1 MAGGFFFYA
10 SRRRHTRCAWVTGV
24 TCALP
29 ISPPED
35 TRARGHGRREPRAV
49 RPRQSTDSLSPMT
62 PPADA
67 SSASAGPSWHI
78 EPSGPLR
85 GDVQVAGSKNAV
97 TKHMV
102 AALMG
107 RTPSTIR
114 NAPAVGDVGITAD
127 ILRSIGLGVEVADDV
142 ITIEPT
148 AEPTPSVPL
157 EYSGL
162 ERTSA

>member
-102 AALMG
+102 RSEEHTSELQSLM
-107 RTPSTIR
+107 RISY
-114 NAPAVGDVGITAD
+114 AVFCLKKKTKRIP
-127 ILRSIGLGVEVADDV
+127 INHEQ
-142 ITIEPT
+142 E
-148 AEPTPSVPL
+148 ENKN
-157 EYSGL
+157 
-162 ERTSA
+162 